1 MFDQVK
7 SVSITD
13 VTCLRSHEPERFP
26 PRPARSRSCC
36 AFPAAGETETSRPEP
51 GRPTPVNRGD
61 DATGTGERPGRCPS
75 GGPAKPASTAP
86 VKPDHE
92 GEANRGINGTR
103 SVAQRGKGKGLRGSN
118 YQGRPGRLVGK
129 GHERRT
135 ADRRRGRVR
144 SRAGRPAAHGD
155 H

>member
-1 MFDQVK
+1 MSQRG
-7 SVSITD
+7 SR
-13 VTCLRSHEPERFP
+13 LA
-26 PRPARSRSCC
+26 PRARGPAAPST
-36 AFPAAGETETSRPEP
+36 AAGETETSLSQP
-51 GRPTPVNRGD
+51 
-61 DATGTGERPGRCPS
+61 
-75 GGPAKPASTAP
+75 GPAKPISTAP
-86 VKPDHE
+86 VKSDHE
-92 GEANRGINGTR
+92 GEANHGINGTR

-118 YQGRPGRLVGK
+118 YQGGPGRLVGK

>member
-36 AFPAAGETETSRPEP
+36 AFHRSRRNRNESLPTGAGQA
-51 GRPTPVNRGD
+51 PVKRGD

-75 GGPAKPASTAP
+75 GGPAKPISTAP
-86 VKPDHE
+86 VKSDHE
-92 GEANRGINGTR
+92 GGANHGINGTR

-118 YQGRPGRLVGK
+118 YQGGPGRLVGK

-144 SRAGRPAAHGD
+144 SRAG
-155 H
+155 